1 MKNREKVY
9 KYVAI
14 TVLIDQFI
22 KLLIQKNMELYQE
35 ISIIP
40 NFFSFCYVKNSG
52 AAFSILEDA
61 TLLLIIISILF
72 IILIDNTIKKESHNL
87 SNLSIIAL
95 GMIIGGIFGNLI
107 DRILYRSVIDFISFS
122 FGNYH
127 FPIFNIAD
135 IGITVGVFIL
145 LIDMWKRRK
154 IVENNK

>member
-1 MKNREKVY
+1 MKNRERVY

-14 TVLIDQFI
+14 TILIDQFI
-22 KLLIQKNMELYQE
+22 KLLIQKNMNLYQE

-40 NFFSFCYVKNSG
+40 KFFSFCYVKNAG

-61 TLLLIIISILF
+61 TLLLIIISVLF
-72 IILIDNTIKKESHNL
+72 IILIDNQIKKESQNL
-87 SNLSIIAL
+87 SNISIISL

-135 IGITVGVFIL
+135 IGITVGAFIL
-145 LIDMWKRRK
+145 IIDIWKRRK
-154 IVENNK
+154 ES